1 VSFRRG
7 WISSLATVVSLASLG
22 CSPSPPA
29 APPRPPPPGAVTA
42 PSPLV
47 YRIEATEK
55 AEDLRITATVPAGL
69 AGSFGTDELSAR
81 YVDNVQIDGRAASFV
96 NGVVQDEHCVEAGC
110 TLTFGY
116 HLAAAARSMR
126 EPDYAMAGR
135 GVFIAAP
142 STFLLRPL
150 EGRSGAPAG
159 KFRLHVRGT
168 TFVASLPPVPGEPD
182 GVEGDLADLPATGY
196 VGFGDLHVEH
206 IPVGG
211 SDVAVA
217 IDAGAGV
224 ERRAALVAWVKR
236 QATAVAK
243 RYTAFPVPRAAV
255 FLTTVRGRDVMFG
268 KTLGHGAASIVVMV
282 GNRATEASLKRD
294 WVLTHEMVHLALPA
308 MPLEQRWFEEGIATY
323 VEPGLRAEA
332 GQISAA
338 EAWYGAVN
346 GMPNGLPEPGDRGL
360 DHTDTW
366 GRRYWGGALFCLEAD
381 LALRRATDNRLG
393 LPDALRA
400 IRERHG
406 GIGTRSDVGTVLAS
420 ADRSLG
426 VDVLAKLYDQWKAQ
440 PVPVDLERT
449 FARLGV
455 VREGDHVVLRDD
467 APEADLRRA
476 MIQAESPP
484 GTLGG
489 RSTPMEKTSTGLQF
503 EDTVVGSGASP
514 TRGQTCQM
522 HYTGWLWVDG
532 AKGAKFDS
540 SHDRG
545 KPFSF
550 RIGVGQVIAG
560 WDEGVSTM
568 KVGGKRTLL
577 IPAEL
582 GYGPRGAG
590 GVIPPNA
597 TLLFEVELLGL
608 QLAAHGSQRATQPTE
623 RPLGTSPHVR
633 SPGGCG
639 SLTKTSEFTK

>member
-1 VSFRRG
+1 VIQRATARPSHHARWLG
-7 WISSLATVVSLASLG
+7 VATLCAGSLLA
-22 CSPSPPA
+22 CT
-29 APPRPPPPGAVTA
+29 APPRPAAHA
-42 PSPLV
+42 PRAPASSAPAGPVL
-47 YRIEATEK
+47 YAIEASPRADEL
-55 AEDLRITATVPAGL
+55 AITATIPAGV

-81 YVDNVQIDGRAASFV
+81 HLDNVKIDGRVAKFV
-96 NGVVQDEHCVEAGC
+96 NGVVEDEHCAVAGC
-110 TLTFGY
+110 TLTFGF

-150 EGRSGAPAG
+150 DEKPGEY
-159 KFRLHVRGT
+159 RLRVTGT
-168 TFVASLPPVPGEPD
+168 TFVSSLPAVPGEED
-182 GVEGDLADLPATGY
+182 TVFGKLEDLPATGY
-196 VGFGDLHVEH
+196 VGFGELHVEH
-206 IPVGG
+206 LSVAG
-211 SDVAVA
+211 SDLAVA

-224 ERRAALVAWVKR
+224 ERRGALLAWVKR
-236 QATAVAK
+236 QAEAVAK
-243 RYTAFPVPRAAV
+243 RYGAFPVPRAAI
-255 FLTTVRGRDVMFG
+255 FLTSVRGREVMFG

-282 GNRATEASLKRD
+282 GNRASEASLKRD

-323 VEPGLRAEA
+323 VEPAVRAEA
-332 GQISAA
+332 GQITAE
-338 EAWYGAVN
+338 EAWRGAVE
-346 GMPNGLPEPGDRGL
+346 GMPNGLPEAGDQGL

-381 LALRRATDNRLG
+381 LALRRATDNRVG
-393 LPDALRA
+393 LADALRA
-400 IRERHG
+400 IRDRYG
-406 GIGTRSDVGTVLAS
+406 GVGSQSDVGTVLAA
-420 ADRSLG
+420 ADKTLG
-426 VDVLAKLYDQWKAQ
+426 VDVLRKLYDRWKDH
-440 PVPVDLERT
+440 PVPVDLSQT
-449 FARLGV
+449 WARLGIERV
-455 VREGDHVVLRDD
+455 GEQIVLRED
-467 APEADLRRA
+467 APEAALRRA

-484 GTLGG
+484 DARDG
-489 RSTPMEKTSTGLQF
+489 RSTAMEKTSTGLQF

-568 KVGGKRTLL
+568 KIGGKRTLL

-597 TLLFEVELLGL
+597 TLLFEVELLGV
-608 QLAAHGSQRATQPTE
+608 Q
-623 RPLGTSPHVR
+623 
-633 SPGGCG
+633 
-639 SLTKTSEFTK
+639 